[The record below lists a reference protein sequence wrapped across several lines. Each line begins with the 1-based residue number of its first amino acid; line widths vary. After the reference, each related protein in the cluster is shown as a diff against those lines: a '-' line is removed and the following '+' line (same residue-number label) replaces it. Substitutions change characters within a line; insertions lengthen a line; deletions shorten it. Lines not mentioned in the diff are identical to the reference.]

1 MGTRT
6 FDYASIDRE
15 HLGRSVTSRKDRV
28 PFIFLR
34 VEEAREV
41 TAMAR
46 RLAALVLLRPA
57 LDANYHAVAADT
69 YLWAAD
75 AGR

>member
-1 MGTRT
+1 
-6 FDYASIDRE
+6 
-15 HLGRSVTSRKDRV
+15 
-28 PFIFLR
+28 LR

-57 LDANYHAVAADT
+57 LDANYAAVAADT
-69 YLWAAD
+69 YAWPAAG
-75 AGR
+75 A